1 MRKRMNIQL
10 AIVRACLGDGCRV
23 RLLES
28 GAVIDVRR
36 DSRSVNRDRL
46 RYGYLAAV
54 DLENE
59 PAIVWHWQRAQ
70 ALIWRPNAVLAVL
83 PEGRLAECQ
92 PAPSLPA
99 DIGAAPEVWVSLV
112 GDAWEVHDAVLHGH
126 PAHPERLI
134 AWVLDQQVAE
144 HA

>member
-1 MRKRMNIQL
+1 MNIQL

-28 GAVIDVRR
+28 GVVIDVQRDRR
-36 DSRSVNRDRL
+36 AGPPVRL

-54 DLENE
+54 DLEPI

-70 ALIWRPNAVLAVL
+70 ALIWRPSAVLAVL
-83 PEGRLAECQ
+83 PEGRLVECR
-92 PAPSLPA
+92 PAPGLPS
-99 DIGAAPEVWVSLV
+99 DLGVAPEVWVSP
-112 GDAWEVHDAVLHGH
+112 GSEGWQVHDTVEHGR
-126 PAHPERLI
+126 PAHPRRLI
-134 AWVLDQQVAE
+134 DWLLEQRVAE

>member
-1 MRKRMNIQL
+1 MNIQL

-28 GAVIDVRR
+28 GDVIDVRR
-36 DSRSVNRDRL
+36 DSRSVHRDRL

-54 DLENE
+54 DLEHD

-83 PEGRLAECQ
+83 PEGRLAECH
-92 PAPSLPA
+92 PADGLPA

-112 GDAWEVHDAVLHGH
+112 GGAWEVHDAVQHGR
-126 PAHPERLI
+126 PAHPGRLI
-134 AWVLDQQVAE
+134 AWVLDQRVAE

>member
-1 MRKRMNIQL
+1 MNIQL

-36 DSRSVNRDRL
+36 DSRAVNRDRL
-46 RYGYLAAV
+46 RYGYLAALH
-54 DLENE
+54 LEFD
-59 PAIVWHWQRAQ
+59 PVIVWHWQRAQ

-92 PAPSLPA
+92 PALRFA
-99 DIGAAPEVWVSLV
+99 RRHRRRTRGV
-112 GDAWEVHDAVLHGH
+112 GVAGRR
-126 PAHPERLI
+126 RLGS
-134 AWVLDQQVAE
+134 A
-144 HA
+144 

>member
-1 MRKRMNIQL
+1 MNIQL
-10 AIVRACLGDGCRV
+10 AIVRACLGEGCRV
-23 RLLES
+23 RLLEG

-36 DSRSVNRDRL
+36 DGRSADHARL

-54 DLENE
+54 DLEQD
-59 PAIVWHWQRAQ
+59 PVLVWHWQRAQ

-83 PEGRLAECQ
+83 PEGRLVECL

-99 DIGAAPEVWVSLV
+99 DLGAAPEVWVSLV
-112 GDAWEVHDAVLHGH
+112 GEAWEVHDAVVHGR

-134 AWVLDQQVAE
+134 GWVLEQRVAE

>member
-1 MRKRMNIQL
+1 MNIQL

-28 GAVIDVRR
+28 RDVIDVRR
-36 DSRSVNRDRL
+36 DSRCVHRQRL
-46 RYGYLAAV
+46 RYGHLAAV
-54 DLENE
+54 DLEND

-83 PEGRLAECQ
+83 PEGRLAECH
-92 PAPSLPA
+92 PASGIPA
-99 DIGAAPEVWVSLV
+99 DIGAASEVWVSLV
-112 GDAWEVHDAVLHGH
+112 GDAWEVHDAVLHGR
-126 PAHPERLI
+126 PVHPERLI
-134 AWVLDQQVAE
+134 AWVLDQRIAE

>member
-1 MRKRMNIQL
+1 MNIQL

-28 GAVIDVRR
+28 GDVIDVRQ
-36 DSRSVNRDRL
+36 DSRSVHRDRL

-54 DLENE
+54 DLESE

-70 ALIWRPNAVLAVL
+70 ALIWRPNSVLAVL
-83 PEGRLAECQ
+83 PEGRLAECHT
-92 PAPSLPA
+92 ASGMPA

-112 GDAWEVHDAVLHGH
+112 ADAWEVHDAVLHGL

-134 AWVLDQQVAE
+134 AWVLDQRVVE